1 MDTVDLPR
9 FALAFVF
16 VIGLI
21 GLLAVFM
28 KYYGGAKL
36 LKMKEGGRL
45 AVLEIRYIDSRR
57 KLALV
62 RRDNVEHLLLLAD
75 GRETVIESGI
85 KKTDER

>member
-9 FALAFVF
+9 FLLAFIF

-21 GLLAVFM
+21 GLCAVLL
-28 KYYGGAKL
+28 KRYGGKTL
-36 LKMKEGGRL
+36 IKNKEGSRL
-45 AVLEIRYIDSRR
+45 DVVEVRYIDSRR

-75 GRETVIESGI
+75 GKETLIESGI
-85 KKTDER
+85 KKDA